1 MFHVLLALPAL
12 AVFGALGA
20 AAIFILSVPL
30 CVGIVLQLLLTV
42 FGQAGWVR
50 CVPAGLGVLG
60 LAGSLGCFLP
70 ELSPIAI
77 LVYWGIY
84 FLALWLTW
92 LIVTQ
97 IKKAAA
103 KWTGRE

>member
-12 AVFGALGA
+12 AVFGVIGA
-20 AAIFILSVPL
+20 AAVFVLSIPF
-30 CVGIVLQLLLTV
+30 CIGMFLQLLLTI
-42 FGQAGWVR
+42 FGQKRWVR

-60 LAGSLGCFLP
+60 LAGSLACFLA
-70 ELSPIAI
+70 ELSLTVI
-77 LVYWGIY
+77 LAYWGIY
-84 FLALWLTW
+84 FLVLWLTW

-103 KWTGRE
+103 KWAGRE